1 MNKYLNNE
9 KEKAL
14 YMGYRE
20 AIKRGMNYKESDL
33 EDCCVN
39 ILTTTDE
46 YNLSFIEFETR
57 DLMGIKTTRSDLTEG
72 FVVLNKKYITSIA
85 IVYANDIL
93 LTEEK
98 KEDVSY
104 S

>member
-1 MNKYLNNE
+1 
-9 KEKAL
+9 
-14 YMGYRE
+14 MG
-20 AIKRGMNYKESDL
+20 YKESDL
-33 EDCCVN
+33 KDCCVN
-39 ILTTTDE
+39 ILTETDE
-46 YNLSFIEFETR
+46 YPLSFIEFETR

-93 LTEEK
+93 LDE
-98 KEDVSY
+98 KEDENVSY

>member
-1 MNKYLNNE
+1 
-9 KEKAL
+9 
-14 YMGYRE
+14 MGYRE
-20 AIKRGMNYKESDL
+20 AIKRGMGYKESDL
-33 EDCCVN
+33 KDCCVN
-39 ILTTTDE
+39 ILTETDE
-46 YNLSFIEFETR
+46 YPLSFIEFETR

-93 LTEEK
+93 LDE
-98 KEDVSY
+98 KEDENVSY